1 MRLPVAPLEP
11 LAAVLDALADRIA
24 ARILTK
30 SEREMYSSRDR
41 PPSCT
46 RRRFAELCRSGRV
59 VGARRD
65 GRDWVCSRDAWHA
78 ARVRKVAPPMPATA
92 SLDAKADALLAR
104 AGLRVVKGAR

>member
-1 MRLPVAPLEP
+1 MTADGLFST
-11 LAAVLDALADRIA
+11 VLDELADRVA
-24 ARILTK
+24 ARIM
-30 SEREMYSSRDR
+30 SARGRETYSSHDR
-41 PPSCT
+41 PPRTT

-78 ARVRKVAPPMPATA
+78 ARVRKVAPPLPATT